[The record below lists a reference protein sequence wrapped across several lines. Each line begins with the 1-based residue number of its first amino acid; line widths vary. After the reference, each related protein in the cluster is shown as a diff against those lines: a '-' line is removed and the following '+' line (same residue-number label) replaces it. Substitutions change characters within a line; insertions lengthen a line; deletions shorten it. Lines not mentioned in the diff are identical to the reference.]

1 MSETLNNFLV
11 DLASDPDRLA
21 RFIGNP
27 VGELDATALTA
38 EERVAVLGRDS
49 RRLMDVIGGLRAE
62 NQGTDDGGKQK
73 DDSDHDEKRRDK
85 KDPWEDGKSGRKDDS
100 KRPPD
105 RTPGPRQS
113 ASASKG
119 PARSAKRK
127 IRH

>member
-1 MSETLNNFLV
+1 MSEALNNFLV

-27 VGELDATALTA
+27 VGELDATVLTA
-38 EERVAVLGRDS
+38 EERVAVLGRDP
-49 RRLMDVIGGLRAE
+49 RRLMDAIGGLRAE
-62 NQGTDDGGKQK
+62 VQGTEGGKQK
-73 DDSDHDEKRRDK
+73 GEPDHDEKRRDK
-85 KDPWEDGKSGRKDDS
+85 KDPWEDGKSGQEDDS

-113 ASASKG
+113 ASASNG
-119 PARSAKRK
+119 PARSARRK